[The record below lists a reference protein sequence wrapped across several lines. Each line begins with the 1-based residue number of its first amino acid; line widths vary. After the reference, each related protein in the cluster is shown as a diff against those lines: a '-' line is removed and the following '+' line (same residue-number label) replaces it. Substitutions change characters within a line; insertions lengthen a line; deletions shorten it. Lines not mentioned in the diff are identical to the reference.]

1 MVVHV
6 HAQGKAE
13 NYQAS
18 VPRNTNSISAIRQQV
33 RSSDDTEAE
42 GHILSQL
49 ELYLKT
55 SWVGD
60 YLEMFSVSLALLSFV
75 VYIVETYNAESV
87 THVNETVLL
96 PDSFYSTFE
105 YVACSFFLAEFLLK
119 FMVEKKK
126 LVFLTSADGFTI
138 MYVVLVYWA
147 LCFCS

>member
-13 NYQAS
+13 AYKAS
-18 VPRNTNSISAIRQQV
+18 VPKNTNSVSILRTQIR
-33 RSSDDTEAE
+33 SNDDAENE

-60 YLEMFSVSLALLSFV
+60 YLEMFSVSLALLSFM
-75 VYIVETYNAESV
+75 VYIIETYNAESV

-105 YVACSFFLAEFLLK
+105 YVACSLFLAEFLLK

-126 LVFLTSADGFTI
+126 LVFLGSPDGITI
-138 MYVVLVYWA
+138 MYVILLNCDIW
-147 LCFCS
+147 FCA